1 VVKKKVVKKAVNKQ
15 AVTKKTAKKKAARPA
30 ADKPNAPPAGRS
42 TKPTGKSPA
51 YQPAA
56 KGKGAGR
63 TIKPPAAPALMSSP
77 EAGNPLAQDQAIR
90 EKLRLYPHATTQ
102 EIVAMFELDGVRMDP
117 KAVQAARRGM

>member
-15 AVTKKTAKKKAARPA
+15 AVMKKTAKKKAARPA
-30 ADKPNAPPAGRS
+30 ADKPNGTNPAH
-42 TKPTGKSPA
+42 
-51 YQPAA
+51 QPAA